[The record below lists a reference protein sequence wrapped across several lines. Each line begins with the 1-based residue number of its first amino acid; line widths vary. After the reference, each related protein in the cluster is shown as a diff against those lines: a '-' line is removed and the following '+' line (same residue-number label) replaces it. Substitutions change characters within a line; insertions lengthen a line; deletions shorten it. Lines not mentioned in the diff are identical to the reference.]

1 MQPGVIT
8 FRPDNFLTI
17 GLMGA
22 VAYVAAVLVAQFA
35 MRAGLIGAASSGGG
49 AMVSTGPVASA

>member
-1 MQPGVIT
+1 MQPAVIT

-22 VAYVAAVLVAQFA
+22 IAYAAAVLLWQLA
-35 MRAGLIGAASSGGG
+35 MRAGIVGSISPAS
-49 AMVSTGPVASA
+49 TSATATPTVVV